1 MKIKRTIV
9 AALFVVAFIGLSH
22 PAQAVLTL
30 DFQSG
35 ISSISVTDGGTGDLN
50 PTTGAITFLGSVGVF
65 SLNITSGITNT
76 ASAVPNVIMDFNSMN
91 TSLGAGTLTITL
103 ADTLLSFPSGPAVFV
118 SGMSGGTLNSSI
130 SYSLLID
137 GTEIL
142 SGGSLSGFG
151 VADTEMGTADVA
163 NSYTM
168 ALVTILNASGPS
180 QTSYNWQ
187 VVVPEPSTLLLFGA
201 GLVGVAVWGRRRI
214 KRATK

>member
-1 MKIKRTIV
+1 
-9 AALFVVAFIGLSH
+9 
-22 PAQAVLTL
+22 
-30 DFQSG
+30 
-35 ISSISVTDGGTGDLN
+35 
-50 PTTGAITFLGSVGVF
+50 
-65 SLNITSGITNT
+65 
-76 ASAVPNVIMDFNSMN
+76 
-91 TSLGAGTLTITL
+91 
-103 ADTLLSFPSGPAVFV
+103 VFV

-142 SGGSLSGFG
+142 SGGPLSGFG
-151 VADTEMGTADVA
+151 VADTDMGTADVA